1 MLNPFSSSIGNP
13 QIGNNNS
20 YPNIFPDTS
29 KDPSFN
35 SNDKPDIFSGTTFS
49 FAEGDY
55 GSDAISSNQSIHW
68 QLPISQAGCLKQTF
82 LPESLT
88 FIKTKSVGDGPSAMA
103 KQYTLSSLNAYL
115 KSPEGRQVYG
125 SLSSSKKIEND
136 FHFYGVG
143 INKSYEIAPYDTVQ
157 VYSISKKARVN
168 NIFLEQ
174 NDGGFIMP
182 RARCYV
188 ICRRYKYT
196 DELLDRYRVDID
208 DYPETKKR
216 GIIGDTNPSSSKRQA
231 IGNYHPRRDEYYYQY
246 HTYTSNSGSPP
257 ERCLYVNKSSKGHYQ
272 FIGSITTISG
282 DRTANSHYTTLARDA
297 LHPNNP
303 DSIDHH
309 VPLLALPSIELQIGI
324 L

>member
-1 MLNPFSSSIGNP
+1 MLNPFSNSIGNS
-13 QIGNNNS
+13 QTGNNNS
-20 YPNIFPDTS
+20 YPNIFPNTS

-35 SNDKPDIFSGTTFS
+35 SSNKPNIFSGTTFTFS
-49 FAEGDY
+49 DGKDF
-55 GSDAISSNQSIHW
+55 GSDAVSSNQSIHW
-68 QLPISQAGCLKQTF
+68 QLPISQSGELKAVF
-82 LPESLT
+82 LPENLT
-88 FIKTKSVGDGPSAMA
+88 YIKTKSVGDGPSAMA

-115 KSPEGRQVYG
+115 KSPEGRNIYG
-125 SLSSSKKIEND
+125 SLTSSKQIEAD

-157 VYSISKKARVN
+157 VYSISKRARVS

-188 ICRRYKYT
+188 ICRRYKFI
-196 DELLDRYRVDID
+196 DELLDRYKLQQDID
-208 DYPETKKR
+208 EYPEHKR
-216 GIIGDTNPSSSKRQA
+216 RQVIGDTNPTPYKRMKRD
-231 IGNYHPRRDEYYYQY
+231 IDEYYYQF

-257 ERCLYVNKSSKGHYQ
+257 PRCLYVNKESKGHHQ

-297 LHPNNP
+297 LHPNSVNTT
-303 DSIDHH
+303 DHH
-309 VPLLALPSIELQIGI
+309 IALLALPSIELQIGI